1 MNELQRETAHRIL
14 IIDDN
19 PNIHKDFESILIEED
34 ENESLN
40 TLRSE
45 VLGEGG
51 VNQTAKNTY
60 KLDFASQGQEGCQ
73 KIAQACHEGCPY
85 KVVFVDMRMPP
96 GWDGLKTIEHI
107 WKIDSRLQ
115 TVICTAYSDYSWADI
130 ADRLGSS
137 ENLLILKKP
146 FDGAE
151 VAQLANSL
159 TEKWVLAEQASLK
172 MGQLEDMV
180 KERTEKLEQINEKLK
195 EEIDERKQAQQSQA
209 ALIRTVDGINK
220 DLRDFASIVSHDLK
234 APLRGIKSLATWI
247 LDDLGNK
254 LGEEVTEQMH
264 LLLDRV
270 ELMHHLID
278 GVLKYSRAGRTE
290 GEPVRVDLNEFVPE
304 AIDML
309 DAPDNITITVQDDM
323 PVIDCQETQLM
334 QLFQNLLSNAIKYMD
349 KTQGRIQ
356 LGCIEENGFW
366 KFSIADNG
374 PGIEERHFDRIFKMF
389 QSLSVTEDFRG
400 TGVGLTVAR
409 KIVELHGGSIWVES
423 EVGEG
428 STFFFTLPRQETGV
442 DNAELA
448 ANIAC

>member
-45 VLGEGG
+45 VLGEGA

-73 KIAQACHEGCPY
+73 KIAQACHKGCPY

-96 GWDGLKTIEHI
+96 GWDGLKTIENI
-107 WKIDSRLQ
+107 WKIDSKLQ
-115 TVICTAYSDYSWADI
+115 IVICTAYSDYSWADI
-130 ADRLGSS
+130 ADRLRKS

-172 MGQLEDMV
+172 MGQLENMV
-180 KERTEKLEQINEKLK
+180 KERTEKLEQINAKLK

-209 ALIRTVDGINK
+209 ALIRTVDGVNK

-270 ELMHHLID
+270 ELMHQLID
-278 GVLKYSRAGRTE
+278 GVLKYSRAGRAE

-356 LGCIEENGFW
+356 VGCIEENGFW

-400 TGVGLTVAR
+400 TGVGLTVAK

-442 DNAELA
+442 GNAKLE